1 MNNTSSAHAP
11 SAEEVA
17 AIEFIKT
24 DMVSVP
30 IISGGR
36 VQGYLDAQLSFAVNK
51 VETAKLPFEPT
62 PYLVDIAYRS
72 LYENSVVDFSK
83 LRPQDLT
90 SLTMKISKAANEKF
104 GAEVVK
110 DVLMNEINYVP
121 REEVRTNWVK
131 KK

>member
-1 MNNTSSAHAP
+1 
-11 SAEEVA
+11 
-17 AIEFIKT
+17 
-24 DMVSVP
+24 MVSVP
-30 IISGGR
+30 IINGGR
-36 VQGYLDAQLSFAVNK
+36 VQGYLVAQLSFAVNK
-51 VETAKLPFEPT
+51 AETAKLPFEPT